1 MVWIFFSK
9 FAGVLGIKKLDWFM
23 LRQFL
28 PLFAMTFLICTFIV
42 LMQFL
47 WLHLQ
52 DLVGKGVGI
61 GVLSELFFYAAL
73 AMVPMALPL
82 AVLLA
87 SLMTFGNLGESFEL
101 TALKAGGISLFR
113 VMRPLIVLMVFVSIG
128 AFFFQNDVLPV
139 AQTKMWTLLKS
150 VRQKTPELDIV
161 EGEFNYQLPNI
172 NIYVESKNRENGML
186 YGVMIYD
193 FREGFERS
201 RVIQADSAT
210 LRTAPDKTH
219 MYLDLHH
226 GELFENLREGQGG
239 MSTERNRLYRREE
252 FADKHISVAFDM
264 NMEMID
270 ENEIS
275 QTYAGKNVA
284 RLRASIDSMNHRL
297 DSITTSIGTIMA
309 NEPIVGITPSSILEE
324 ERAPKAV
331 APRLTDPD
339 SARVAQ
345 TLALRRQMTQT
356 ARNAIDR
363 RRMERLSQAMYLGDE
378 QETLRRHEIELNRR
392 FTLSLACLI
401 FFFIGAPLGAIIRKG
416 GIGTPLVISVLLFI
430 FYYIIDNTGY
440 RLARDGKIPV
450 WEGIWVSSA
459 VLLPLGIF
467 VTYKAV
473 RDSAVFTSDSYLR
486 LLRTITGKN
495 RRTLAVKE
503 VVIEDYEPERALELV
518 GGLVADAADFLRR
531 YPRPAGYF
539 SYWLR
544 GIRAVDIV
552 ELTARLENMI
562 AYVANSRSQRV
573 IDALNALPVL
583 ENLDILHPAANSPR
597 LRAALTWFFPL
608 GLPVWLLSQP
618 FQRRLLRGI
627 RAITATRLPELVE
640 S

>member
-1 MVWIFFSK
+1 M
-9 FAGVLGIKKLDWFM
+9 LGIKKLDWFM

-87 SLMTFGNLGESFEL
+87 SLMTFGNLGESLEL

-128 AFFFQNDVLPV
+128 AFFFQNNVLPM

-172 NIYVESKNRENGML
+172 NIYVDEKNRETGML

-226 GELFENLREGQGG
+226 GELFENLREGQGSA
-239 MSTERNRLYRREE
+239 STERNRLYRREQ
-252 FADKHISVAFDM
+252 FVDKHISVAFDM
-264 NMEMID
+264 NLEMVD
-270 ENEIS
+270 EGELS
-275 QTYAGKNVA
+275 RTYAGKNVA
-284 RLRASIDSMNHRL
+284 QLMFSIDSMGHRL
-297 DSITTSIGTIMA
+297 DSIGTSIGTVMA
-309 NEPIVGITPSSILEE
+309 NEPIVGITPSAIMPDQLEPEAEAPLIL
-324 ERAPKAV
+324 
-331 APRLTDPD
+331 DPD
-339 SARVAQ
+339 SVRS
-345 TLALRRQMTQT
+345 TLSYTLRRQICQT
-356 ARNAIDR
+356 AINSIDR

-378 QETLRRHEIELNRR
+378 QETLRRHQIELNRR

-430 FYYIIDNTGY
+430 FYYIIDNSGY
-440 RLARDGKIPV
+440 RLARDGKVPV
-450 WEGIWVSSA
+450 WEGVWVSSA

-473 RDSAVFTSDSYLR
+473 KDSAVFNSESYLR
-486 LLRTITGKN
+486 FIRAITGKN
-495 RRTLAVKE
+495 RRALAVKE
-503 VVIEDYEPERALELV
+503 VVIEDYYPERAAELMAGV
-518 GGLVADAADFLRR
+518 RTDAAEFLRR
-531 YPRPAGYF
+531 YPRPLGYLD
-539 SYWLR
+539 YWR
-544 GIRAVDIV
+544 HGIPTADIL
-552 ELTARLENMI
+552 ELSARLENMV
-562 AYVANSRSQRV
+562 AYAANSRSQRE
-573 IDALNALPVL
+573 IDALNALPLL
-583 ENLDILHPAANSPR
+583 ENLAILHPAANSPR
-597 LRAALTWFFPL
+597 LRAALMWFAPL
-608 GLPVWLLSQP
+608 GLPLWLLSLP
-618 FQRRLLRGI
+618 FQRRLLRNI
-627 RAITATRLPELVE
+627 SQIARFK
-640 S
+640 

>member
-1 MVWIFFSK
+1 MAAVWIFFSK
-9 FAGVLGIKKLDWFM
+9 FAGVLGIKKLDQFM

-52 DLVGKGVGI
+52 DLVGKGVGM

-113 VMRPLIVLMVFVSIG
+113 VMRPLIVLMVFVSVG

-172 NIYVESKNRENGML
+172 NIYVESKNRETGML

-219 MYLDLHH
+219 MYLDLHR

-239 MSTERNRLYRREE
+239 VGTERNRLYRREE
-252 FADKHISVAFDM
+252 FGNKHISVAFDM

-297 DSITTSIGTIMA
+297 DSITTSIGSIMA
-309 NEPIVGITPSSILEE
+309 NEPIVGITPANILEE
-324 ERAPKAV
+324 ERLPEAI

-339 SARVAQ
+339 SARAAQ
-345 TLALRRQMTQT
+345 SLSLRRQMAQT
-356 ARNAIDR
+356 ARNSIDR

-473 RDSAVFTSDSYLR
+473 KDSAVFTSDSYMR
-486 LLRTITGKN
+486 LLRTIAGTN
-495 RRTLAVKE
+495 RRHLAVKE
-503 VVIEDYEPERALELV
+503 VVIEDYESSRAAELI
-518 GGLVADAADFLRR
+518 A
-531 YPRPAGYF
+531 
-539 SYWLR
+539 
-544 GIRAVDIV
+544 
-552 ELTARLENMI
+552 ELTAGAAAFLERYGRSGGYFGYWNGGIPSEAI
-562 AYVANSRSQRV
+562 AGLSAQLEQTVAYIANSRSQRV
-573 IDALNALPVL
+573 IDELNALPIL
-583 ENLDILHPAANSPR
+583 ENLAILHPAANSPR
-597 LRAALTWFFPL
+597 LRAALKWF
-608 GLPVWLLSQP
+608 LPVGVGLWLLSLP
-618 FQRRLLRGI
+618 FRRRLMRQAG
-627 RAITATRLPELVE
+627 AIASSELVIRN
-640 S
+640 